1 MIYLQK
7 NTRKKVRK
15 VKEILFQ
22 SIGIGALLIAFFMMF
37 VLIFTIFS
45 KGYTAFYQ
53 HTFRLNIT
61 FKKNIM
67 FDAYN
72 NNDYSNAYTEA
83 LVNDSLIHL
92 LRQQGIKDISE
103 NEVAMLYSKES
114 LNRISDYIIS
124 KQSKVLN
131 TSHNFTM
138 LVSSDADMVL
148 KGYLAEG
155 NLLSA
160 NIITSIKLLYNKGI
174 IHKVFNQYFFTHPD
188 SRYPEIAGIAVA
200 FMGSVYTILL
210 TLVFSVVFSI
220 GAAVYLEEFAKQN
233 MLFKI
238 IEVNINNLAA
248 IPSVIFGLL
257 GLIIFEQCLGVPRS
271 SSLLASLVLTLM
283 ALPTIIITSRI
294 ALATVPNT
302 VKEAAYGVG
311 SSKVQVIWH
320 HVLPIATPGII
331 TGIVLGISRII
342 GETAPLL
349 MIGMVAFINTIP
361 TSPLDNALVFPVQ
374 ILLWSDSPE
383 LGYIEKASAAI
394 MLLVMF
400 LIVMN
405 GVSIYLRNKFSTKL

>member
-15 VKEILFQ
+15 IKEILFQ

-37 VLIFTIFS
+37 VLLFTIFS
-45 KGYTAFYQ
+45 KGYSAFYQ
-53 HTFRLNIT
+53 HALTLRVT
-61 FKKNIM
+61 FKKEVM

-83 LVNDSLIHL
+83 LVNHALISLLQKQGVKDINAPEVTKLYSQDSLNY
-92 LRQQGIKDISE
+92 IS
-103 NEVAMLYSKES
+103 N
-114 LNRISDYIIS
+114 YIRA

-131 TSHNFTM
+131 TSHDFKI
-138 LVSSDADMVL
+138 LLSSDADMVL
-148 KGYLAEG
+148 KDYLGEG

-160 NIITSIKLLYNKGI
+160 NTIKSIKLLYKKGI

-188 SRYPEIAGIAVA
+188 SRYPEIAGVAVA

-210 TLVFSVVFSI
+210 TLVFSVIFSI

-233 MLFKI
+233 TLFKI

-271 SSLLASLVLTLM
+271 SSFLASLVLTLM

-302 VKEAAYGVG
+302 VKEAAYGLG
-311 SSKVQVIWH
+311 SSKVQVVWH

-400 LIVMN
+400 LILMN